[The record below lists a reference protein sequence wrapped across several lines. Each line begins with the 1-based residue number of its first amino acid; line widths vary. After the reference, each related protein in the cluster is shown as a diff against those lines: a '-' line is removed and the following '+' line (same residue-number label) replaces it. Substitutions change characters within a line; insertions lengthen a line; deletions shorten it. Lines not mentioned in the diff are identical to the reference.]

1 MNLQF
6 AGLSLPP
13 IKKNFIPLFAL
24 ECLREMR
31 ISVSKCFEHKP
42 IFWEGKVNGSETVDT
57 LKKINEEARI
67 LKNKEIGSAI
77 DELV

>member
-1 MNLQF
+1 
-6 AGLSLPP
+6 
-13 IKKNFIPLFAL
+13 
-24 ECLREMR
+24 MR